1 MDSVIRAALVYG
13 ALLVLLRLSGKRTLS
28 DVTVFDFVLL
38 LIISEAT
45 QQALLADDFS
55 LVNGFIVII
64 TLVLIDILLS
74 YLKQRFRGFEKWA
87 EGVPVIILKD
97 GRVLRERMA
106 KLHLDEDDIL
116 AAARRLRGLDSL
128 DQIAFAVLEK
138 SGGITIV
145 PKENAAGE

>member
-1 MDSVIRAALVYG
+1 MDSVIRAVLVYG
-13 ALLVLLRLSGKRTLS
+13 VLLVLLRLSGKRTLS

-45 QQALLADDFS
+45 QPALLADDFS